1 MVLQRG
7 YTRPFSR
14 EKQTRTPCSS
24 PCGWFVVL
32 GSKLLHVSIRV
43 CLTEDGT
50 HLKGCVPV
58 FFFPVAIQLIAGPH
72 PSSIPEGTVSDAGT
86 VFDLCAYNT
95 TATTT
100 TTTTSTTFSTLIAF
114 KL

>member
-14 EKQTRTPCSS
+14 EKQTRTPCPS

-58 FFFPVAIQLIAGPH
+58 FFPVAIQLIAAGPH

-86 VFDLCAYNT
+86 VLISAPT
-95 TATTT
+95 T
-100 TTTTSTTFSTLIAF
+100 L
-114 KL
+114 LLQQQRLLLLLLLVL